1 MGTIEIES
9 TILIPCGRPEVYAF
23 CVDPQARSAVPGQE
37 DQVPPLSGLVPDRSW
52 TESLESGSETI
63 TWSYVVYP
71 VADSTRMTVTAQ
83 YAPKGLGRMFSGAK
97 EGAYRKQE
105 AARLAALKKA
115 VERHVRLGN
124 EGLVPASCAVSGCFR
139 EVERLTGIEPA
150 YQAWEASAL
159 PLSYSRSAPICAG
172 QNLA

>member
-1 MGTIEIES
+1 MTLWVLGRAGPLNRHGNSTMGTIEVQS
-9 TILIPCGRPEVYAF
+9 TVLIPCGRREVYAF
-23 CVDPQARSAVPGQE
+23 CVDAQARSAVPGQE
-37 DQVPPLSGLVPDRSW
+37 DQVPRFQDLVPDRSW

-115 VERHVRLGN
+115 LERHVRLGKK
-124 EGLVPASCAVSGCFR
+124 G
-139 EVERLTGIEPA
+139 
-150 YQAWEASAL
+150 
-159 PLSYSRSAPICAG
+159 
-172 QNLA
+172 